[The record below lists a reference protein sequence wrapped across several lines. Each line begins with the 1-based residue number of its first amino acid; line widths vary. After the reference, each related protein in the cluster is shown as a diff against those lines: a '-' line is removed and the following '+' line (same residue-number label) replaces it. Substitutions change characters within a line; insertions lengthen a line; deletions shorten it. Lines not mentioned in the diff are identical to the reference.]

1 MKLGCVR
8 VAPWGQKRATPG
20 VCAHRRWRGQDVCG
34 SREWRVHRGSPSTR
48 SGPQN
53 CADGD
58 TVMVPSMDR
67 LTRNLSDLLALV
79 STLTETHQT
88 IYR

>member
-1 MKLGCVR
+1 
-8 VAPWGQKRATPG
+8 
-20 VCAHRRWRGQDVCG
+20 
-34 SREWRVHRGSPSTR
+34 
-48 SGPQN
+48 
-53 CADGD
+53 
-58 TVMVPSMDR
+58 MVPSMDR